1 MPVPA
6 RFILA
11 VSCIL
16 AITDAADAQTDFY
29 RAPSSAVVAA
39 PGTLVRQEVIDG
51 APLGATA
58 YRMLYHSTGLDNKP
72 TLVSGVVIVPP
83 GDPPPGG
90 RPIVAWAH
98 PTSGV
103 VPRCAPSLAIF
114 LFEQIQGLRSFVRD
128 GYVVAATDYPGLG
141 TVGPHPYLVGISE
154 ARAVIDSVRVAA
166 QLPGAGG
173 GKKYVVWGHSQGG
186 HAALFTGIITK
197 SYAPE
202 LDLLGVAAAAPATD
216 LVTLMNEDIDSV
228 GGKNITAMTL
238 WSWQRV
244 FDANMN
250 KVVDRRAIPVV
261 DKLATE
267 CIEGPFDIR
276 TRQRTEQPLEQY
288 FLTTKHP
295 SDVEPWH
302 TLLAKNSPG
311 ALPPEIPVFLA
322 QGTDDVIISPKV
334 TRDYAAMLCSAGSK
348 VRILSMPNI
357 GHGRAAQASTRA
369 LLEWASDRFAGKS
382 PPDDCSRR
390 KGALALSSSHFDPS
404 RTSSLRYTG
413 HAHPPQD
420 APDSVEECRTIVH

>member
-1 MPVPA
+1 MSVTF
-6 RFILA
+6 RLVLA
-11 VSCIL
+11 TLCML
-16 AITDAADAQTDFY
+16 AGADAANAQTAFY
-29 RAPSSAVVAA
+29 RAPPSEAEGAA
-39 PGTLVRQEVIDG
+39 GTLVRQEVIDG
-51 APLGATA
+51 APLGATT
-58 YRMLYHSTGLDNKP
+58 YRVLYRSTGLDNKP
-72 TLVSGVVIVPP
+72 ILVSGVVIVPP

-141 TVGPHPYLVGISE
+141 TAGPHPYLVGTSE
-154 ARAVIDSVRVAA
+154 ARAVIDSVRVAGT
-166 QLPGAGG
+166 LPGAGG
-173 GKKYVVWGHSQGG
+173 GKKFMVWGHSQGG
-186 HAALFTGIITK
+186 HAALFTGIIAK

-216 LVTLMNEDIDSV
+216 LVTLMNDDIDTV

-244 FDANMN
+244 FDANMD
-250 KVVDRRAIPVV
+250 KVVDRRAIPAI
-261 DKLATE
+261 DQLAQE

-276 TRQRTEQPLEQY
+276 LRQKTEQPLEQY

-302 TLLAKNSPG
+302 TLLANNSPG
-311 ALPPEIPVFLA
+311 TLPSEIPVFLA
-322 QGTDDVIISPKV
+322 QGTDDVIIQPKV
-334 TRDYAAMLCSAGSK
+334 TQDYAAKLCGAGSK

-357 GHGRAAQASTRA
+357 GHGRAAQASTQA
-369 LLEWASDRFAGKS
+369 MLDWASDRFAGKAA
-382 PPDDCSRR
+382 PDDCSR
-390 KGALALSSSHFDPS
+390 
-404 RTSSLRYTG
+404 
-413 HAHPPQD
+413 
-420 APDSVEECRTIVH
+420 

>member
-1 MPVPA
+1 MVSAWKASSQPPSWTASTSWPTVSASRCAPA
-6 RFILA
+6 AISKSSMGCKAIPLTFRLILA
-11 VSCIL
+11 ALCMFAGAGV
-16 AITDAADAQTDFY
+16 ANAQTDFY
-29 RAPSSAVVAA
+29 RAPRSEAA
-39 PGTLVRQEVIDG
+39 GVPGTLVRQEVIDG

-58 YRMLYHSTGLDNKP
+58 YRVLYRSTGLDNKP
-72 TLVSGVVIVPP
+72 ILVSGVVIVPP

-141 TVGPHPYLVGISE
+141 TAGPHPYLVGTSE

-166 QLPGAGG
+166 GLPGAGG
-173 GKKYVVWGHSQGG
+173 GKKFVVWGHSAGG
-186 HAALFTGIITK
+186 HAALFTGIIAK
-197 SYAPE
+197 AYAPE

-244 FDANMN
+244 FDAKRD
-250 KVVDRRAIPVV
+250 KVVGRRAIPAI
-261 DKLATE
+261 DQLAEE
-267 CIEGPFDIR
+267 CIEGPFDLRI
-276 TRQRTEQPLEQY
+276 RQRTEQPLEQH

-302 TLLAKNSPG
+302 TLLAQDSPG
-311 ALPPEIPVFLA
+311 PLPAGIPVFLA
-322 QGTDDVIISPKV
+322 QGTDDAIIRPKV
-334 TRDYAAMLCSAGSK
+334 TQDYAAALCGAGSK
-348 VRILSMPNI
+348 VRRLTNPNM
-357 GHGRAAQASTRA
+357 GH
-369 LLEWASDRFAGKS
+369 
-382 PPDDCSRR
+382 RR
-390 KGALALSSSHFDPS
+390 E
-404 RTSSLRYTG
+404 
-413 HAHPPQD
+413 
-420 APDSVEECRTIVH
+420 APDSPQA

>member
-1 MPVPA
+1 MTVTF
-6 RFILA
+6 RLIL
-11 VSCIL
+11 SIL
-16 AITDAADAQTDFY
+16 CAIAGVNAANAQTAFY
-29 RAPSSAVVAA
+29 RAPSSEVAGA

-51 APLGATA
+51 APLGATT
-58 YRMLYHSTGLDNKP
+58 YRVLYRSTGLNDEP
-72 TLVSGVVIVPP
+72 ILVSGVVIVPP

-90 RPIVAWAH
+90 RPIIAWAH

-141 TVGPHPYLVGISE
+141 TAGPHPYLVGTSE
-154 ARAVIDSVRVAA
+154 GRAVIDSVRVAGS
-166 QLPGAGG
+166 LPGAGG
-173 GKKYVVWGHSQGG
+173 GKRFLVWGHSQGG
-186 HAALFTGIITK
+186 HASLFTGAIAK

-250 KVVDRRAIPVV
+250 KVVDRRAIPAINQ
-261 DKLATE
+261 LAQE
-267 CIEGPFDIR
+267 CIEGPFDLKK
-276 TRQRTEQPLEQY
+276 RQRTEQPLEQH
-288 FLTTKHP
+288 FLSAQHP

-302 TLLAKNSPG
+302 TLLAENSPN

-322 QGTDDVIISPKV
+322 QGTDDDIIHPKV
-334 TRDYAAMLCSAGSK
+334 TQDYAAKLCGAGSK
-348 VRILSMPNI
+348 VRILLMPNI
-357 GHGRAAQASTRA
+357 GHSRAAQASTSA
-369 LLEWASDRFAGKS
+369 LLDWASDRFAGKAA
-382 PPDDCSRR
+382 PDDCSR
-390 KGALALSSSHFDPS
+390 
-404 RTSSLRYTG
+404 
-413 HAHPPQD
+413 
-420 APDSVEECRTIVH
+420 

>member
-1 MPVPA
+1 MPVTL
-6 RFILA
+6 RLVLVI
-11 VSCIL
+11 SCML
-16 AITDAADAQTDFY
+16 GGADAANAQTAFY
-29 RAPSSAVVAA
+29 RAPPSVVAGA

-51 APLGATA
+51 APLGATT
-58 YRMLYHSTGLDNKP
+58 YRVLYRSTGLDNKP
-72 TLVSGVVIVPP
+72 ILASGIVIVPP

-141 TVGPHPYLVGISE
+141 TEGPHPYLVGISE

-173 GKKYVVWGHSQGG
+173 GRKFVVWGHSQGG
-186 HAALFTGIITK
+186 HAALFTGLIVK

-244 FDANMN
+244 FDANMD
-250 KVVDRRAIPVV
+250 KLVDPRAIPAI
-261 DKLATE
+261 DQLATE
-267 CIEGPFDIR
+267 CIEGPFDIK

-295 SDVEPWH
+295 SDIEPWH
-302 TLLAKNSPG
+302 TLLAQNSPG
-311 ALPPEIPVFLA
+311 PLPPEIPVFLA
-322 QGTDDVIISPKV
+322 QGTDDVIIRPKV
-334 TRDYAAMLCSAGSK
+334 TQDYAARLCAAGSK
-348 VRILSMPNI
+348 VRFLSMPNI
-357 GHGRAAQASTRA
+357 GHGRAAQASTEA
-369 LLEWASDRFAGKS
+369 MLDWTSGRFAGKTV
-382 PPDDCSRR
+382 PNDCFR
-390 KGALALSSSHFDPS
+390 
-404 RTSSLRYTG
+404 
-413 HAHPPQD
+413 
-420 APDSVEECRTIVH
+420 